1 MNSRCSVEL
10 STNNAHIDL
19 SMGNSQWTRV
29 FISSQWKL
37 SIGQSLSSQWT
48 SLNRINS
55 QWTIS
60 KAKLYNPKKGISRK
74 SFLKGRFMF
83 CSEPIQGIE
92 FQFNYTAPEVNCAK
106 QQQQLS
112 LSTLHAQEGQQPIPP
127 TPRVVEQPIHSTPRW
142 QGAVLLCQL
151 HFQTSRSN
159 IFRPIFPSFLGT
171 FSDLF

>member
-1 MNSRCSVEL
+1 MNPMNSQWSVEL

-29 FISSQWKL
+29 FIISQWKL
-37 SIGQSLSSQWT
+37 SIGQPLSSQWT

-74 SFLKGRFMF
+74 SFLKGRFF
-83 CSEPIQGIE
+83 LCSESIQGIE
-92 FQFNYTAPEVNCAK
+92 FQFKYTTPEVNCAK

-112 LSTLHAQEGQQPIPP
+112 LSTLHAQEGPTTHPTHTQSGWTTHPLHAQVAGGCPP
-127 TPRVVEQPIHSTPRW
+127 LST
-142 QGAVLLCQL
+142 
-151 HFQTSRSN
+151 
-159 IFRPIFPSFLGT
+159 T
-171 FSDLF
+171 FSDLEE